1 MPLLNKNYE
10 VMTKEELI
18 EQCAEKD
25 LTITSYIDLIK
36 SKEENI
42 LTKSD
47 IMKNYHCESDKALKI
62 LKIMFQMGY
71 GNKLGKEYYVTRDLQ
86 SKFLKDMAGKE
97 VIL

>member
-1 MPLLNKNYE
+1 MPLLNKDYE
-10 VMTKEELI
+10 AMTKEELI
-18 EQCAEKD
+18 EQCTEKD

-97 VIL
+97 VVL

>member
-1 MPLLNKNYE
+1 MNNNYE
-10 VMTKEELI
+10 AMTREELI

-36 SKEENI
+36 SKEEHI

-86 SKFLKDMAGKE
+86 NKFLKDMVGKE

>member
-1 MPLLNKNYE
+1 MLNKNYE

>member
-1 MPLLNKNYE
+1 MLNKNYE
-10 VMTKEELI
+10 TMTKEELI

-25 LTITSYIDLIK
+25 LTITSCIDLIK

-47 IMKNYHCESDKALKI
+47 IMKNYNCESDKALKI

-97 VIL
+97 IIL

>member
-1 MPLLNKNYE
+1 MLNKDYE
-10 VMTKEELI
+10 AMTKEELI

-86 SKFLKDMAGKE
+86 SKFLRDMAGKE
-97 VIL
+97 VVL

>member
-1 MPLLNKNYE
+1 MNKNYE